1 MIALLFLILDIL
13 EIVVERIKQ
22 KLDGRGLYW
31 E

>member
-1 MIALLFLILDIL
+1 MTALLFLILDIL